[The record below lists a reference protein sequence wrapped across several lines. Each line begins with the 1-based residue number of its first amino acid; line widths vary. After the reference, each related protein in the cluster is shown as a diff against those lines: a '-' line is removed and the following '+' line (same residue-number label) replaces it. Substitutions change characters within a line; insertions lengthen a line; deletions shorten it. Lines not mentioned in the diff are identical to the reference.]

1 MAHNI
6 FGERFLGQRE
16 PAWHR
21 LGLVVNEPIGAVD
34 ALERIGTYEVTMEDL
49 VTTSGLK
56 IDRKAVVRKP
66 TVDDP
71 EHRLFGVVSPDYK
84 LVTPQKFT
92 SCWDEAIQ
100 QQVETIGSLG
110 KGEEIFISTR
120 LPKFDVKGEE
130 IDNYLLAYSPM
141 NGMKSITL
149 KITPVRVVCQNTL
162 SMALTRSGESI
173 KIEHTGMIEKELVL
187 WLKDIYSKVVDKVE
201 AVKEAYNILANYQV
215 TKGKAIEI
223 LEKTYT
229 YGDEPLKENMPE
241 GIFERRHETWEWYK
255 KNSEERIEVAYDL
268 WSGSGTGMSSEAAKG
283 TAWGLYNSVVELEDY
298 RKGPILSVSRSAL
311 TGDRAS
317 KKERAFEQCL
327 ELVGVKR

>member
-21 LGLVVNEPIGAVD
+21 LGLVIDEPIGAVD
-34 ALERIGTYEVTMEDL
+34 ALERIGSYEVVMEDL
-49 VTTSGLK
+49 ITASGIK

-66 TVDDP
+66 TPDDP
-71 EHRLFGVVSPDYK
+71 EHRLFGVVSPNYK

-92 SCWDEAIQ
+92 SCWDETVQ
-100 QQVETIGSLG
+100 SQVETIGSLG

-162 SMALTRSGESI
+162 SMALGRSGESI
-173 KIEHTGMIEKELVL
+173 AIEHTGMVEKELVL
-187 WLKDIYSKVVDKVE
+187 WLRDIYSKVVDKV
-201 AVKEAYNILANYQV
+201 AAIKEAYEILANYQV
-215 TKGKAIEI
+215 SKGQATKT
-223 LEKTYT
+223 LEQVYS
-229 YGDEPLKENMPE
+229 YSEEPLQENMPQE
-241 GIFERRHETWEWYK
+241 VWERRHKEWEAYK
-255 KNSEERIEVAYDL
+255 KTMELRVQVAYGL
-268 WSGSGTGMSSEAAKG
+268 WSGGGTGMDTEAAKG

-298 RKGPILSVSRSAL
+298 RKGPMISGSRSAL
-311 TGDRAS
+311 VGDRAIR
-317 KKERAFEQCL
+317 KERAFEQCL
-327 ELVGVKR
+327 ELVGVRK